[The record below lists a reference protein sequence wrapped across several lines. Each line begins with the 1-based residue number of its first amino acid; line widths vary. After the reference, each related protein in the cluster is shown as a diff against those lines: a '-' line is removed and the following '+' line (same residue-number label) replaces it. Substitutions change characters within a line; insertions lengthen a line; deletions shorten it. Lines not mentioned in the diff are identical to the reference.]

1 MGTVC
6 HARSMPPG
14 HVSPSSDWSAPEPVD
29 PTAPALRGQ
38 VLMNQDWLD
47 LTFLHWAVD
56 PGRVAHLMPRG
67 VRPDVHEATGS
78 TYVGLVPFR
87 MSRAAPSRLPGVP
100 WLGTFLETNV
110 RLYSVDRHGVRGV
123 VFLSLDCERVVVT
136 AGARAAFGT
145 PYRWARMRHSARPA
159 PVGAAGGTDHTY
171 TARLRR
177 PWPPR
182 TSRITVRVGE
192 ERRPSEL
199 DHFVS
204 ARWGLHTSVLG
215 MAMYVPNQ
223 HEPWPLHDA
232 EVVDL
237 EDELLGS
244 VGFEDLAGRAPD
256 QVAFSPGVHTDFG
269 LPRRLRPRP

>member
-1 MGTVC
+1 MVTVC
-6 HARSMPPG
+6 HARSMPTG
-14 HVSPSSDWSAPEPVD
+14 SGSTPSSWSAPEPVSAA
-29 PTAPALRGQ
+29 APALTGP

-87 MSRAAPSRLPGVP
+87 MRHAAPFRLPGVP

-110 RLYSVDRHGVRGV
+110 RLYSVDRYGVRGV

-136 AGARAAFGT
+136 AGARAGFGT
-145 PYRWARMRHSARPA
+145 PYRWARMRHRTSPA
-159 PVGAAGGTDHTY
+159 GRERDHTY

-177 PWPPR
+177 PWPPHR
-182 TSRITVRVGE
+182 SRITVRVGE
-192 ERRPSEL
+192 ERDPTAL

-215 MAMYVPNQ
+215 LPLYVPNQ
-223 HEPWPLHDA
+223 HEAWPLHDVT
-232 EVVDL
+232 VVDL
-237 EDELLGS
+237 EDGLLGS
-244 VGFEDLAGRAPD
+244 VGFGDLAERAPD
-256 QVAFSPGVHTDFG
+256 QTAFSPGVHTDFG

>member
-1 MGTVC
+1 
-6 HARSMPPG
+6 MPPE
-14 HVSPSSDWSAPEPVD
+14 SPPSPTDPDWAAPEPVA
-29 PTAPALRGQ
+29 PRGPALTGP

-87 MSRAAPSRLPGVP
+87 MSRAAPFRLPGVP

-110 RLYSVDRHGVRGV
+110 RLYSVDRYGVRGV

-145 PYRWARMRHSARPA
+145 PYRWARMRHRTRP
-159 PVGAAGGTDHTY
+159 GAGSGPTTSTEHTY

-177 PWPPR
+177 PWPPH
-182 TSRITVRVGE
+182 TSRVTVRVGD
-192 ERRPSEL
+192 ERQPTDL

-215 MAMYVPNQ
+215 LALYVPNR
-223 HEPWPLHDA
+223 HEPWPLRDA

-237 EDELLGS
+237 DDGLLGS
-244 VGFEDLAGRAPD
+244 VGFADLADRAPD

-269 LPRRLRPRP
+269 LPRRLRARR